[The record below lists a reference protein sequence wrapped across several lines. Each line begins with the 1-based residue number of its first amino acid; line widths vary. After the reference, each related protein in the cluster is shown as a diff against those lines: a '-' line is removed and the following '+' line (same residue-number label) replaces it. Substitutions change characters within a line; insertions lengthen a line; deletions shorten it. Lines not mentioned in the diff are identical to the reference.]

1 MSSFDKNNRGERN
14 KYLNSAET
22 DVLIREEAEYL
33 AKSFLEKEKFSFDFS
48 DADKLESRLNE
59 IYLENKKNE
68 DEIIKSN
75 HLWNENKKILERIE
89 KKISGEKSLDN
100 GFSSN
105 VESYSGDYIKELE
118 NKINQNEK
126 NIQSAFESFNAFMQ
140 KTTENFEKIFDFK
153 NIDSKNEES
162 DSVDFVKPVEWED
175 SNSLDSEKENKINEE
190 KVNEILNEFS
200 NSIDLRLSENNK
212 KVSDLS
218 NSISEISKNLNN
230 YVENS
235 ENEKAGFFASIS
247 EENAKVFQDID
258 FVKNQYLGLEKEISK
273 LFSNWSEN
281 NQLLINLE
289 NLLCDMTEKKNMY
302 SQDLN
307 DFLSETHQKVV
318 DSQRS
323 LNDLNNE
330 FFELRDK
337 IMSFDER
344 IYNIEKNSEKLF
356 SFDERVI
363 ELSKEVVLEELAKR
377 NLLDPTQFLTNNDS
391 VESLLASS
399 VFQQSLE
406 SKITRMIVDNNNY
419 IGEEFAA
426 KFDRVSSDVSLVSE
440 KLNSETIGLSK
451 SIQNLESSFNNYKN
465 SVDFLGFSSEIRS
478 KIDSIDSRTNLIYS
492 ELNSKY
498 NETNEKHKML
508 NTKID
513 DFSTN
518 QESIIRDVIEKSEP
532 LSDLIS
538 EKIIEVVDLKLE
550 KVNQEF
556 KLISENLEEK
566 IMSFSE
572 RYNQKLLEEEL
583 DKRNSELESK
593 IKNEA
598 LNSIY
603 QELTKRDEKINLHSE
618 EIVKNYEVLLEN
630 NKILESLERLVLQQA
645 DEVDVFK
652 HDREET
658 IELLMSKIMGQKEQ
672 IEEIR
677 NRIAD
682 ILKAAGI
689 DIVNNSDAETDAY
702 ILESIRQVTSEL
714 VQEEIKKL
722 NLSDITK
729 KPELKIESGSENDFF
744 VRRMRDILDRLD
756 HSKSKDTEKDDG
768 LSINVSDLKEDNP
781 SAKDDD
787 FGWFYEKEYENY
799 ISSKKDSAK
808 NSLDEISS
816 LKSAY

>member
-1 MSSFDKNNRGERN
+1 MRSFDKNNRGEIN

-48 DADKLESRLNE
+48 DTDKLGSRLNE
-59 IYLENKKNE
+59 IYLDNKKNE
-68 DEIIKSN
+68 
-75 HLWNENKKILERIE
+75 EN
-89 KKISGEKSLDN
+89 ISENS
-100 GFSSN
+100 
-105 VESYSGDYIKELE
+105 YIKEIE
-118 NKINQNEK
+118 NKINQNAQ
-126 NIQSAFESFNAFMQ
+126 NIKTAFESIDAFMK
-140 KTTENFEKIFDFK
+140 KTAENFEKIF
-153 NIDSKNEES
+153 NSKNPLDFDGNLDNYEK
-162 DSVDFVKPVEWED
+162 DDVDFVKPVEWED
-175 SNSLDSEKENKINEE
+175 SSDAENKEIKETEE
-190 KVNEILNEFS
+190 KINDILDEFNS
-200 NSIDLRLSENNK
+200 SIDLKISETNQ

-218 NSISEISKNLNN
+218 NSINEISKNLNN

-235 ENEKAGFFASIS
+235 ENEKADFFASIS
-247 EENAKVFQDID
+247 EENAKSLQDLN
-258 FVKNQYLGLEKEISK
+258 FLKNQYVDLEKEMSK

-307 DFLSETHQKVV
+307 DFLNETHQKVV

-337 IMSFDER
+337 IMNFDER

-356 SFDERVI
+356 GFDERIV

-377 NLLDPTQFLTNNDS
+377 NLLDPVQFLTKDDS
-391 VESLLASS
+391 VKSLLASN

-426 KFDRVSSDVSLVSE
+426 KFDRVSSDVSLMSE
-440 KLNSETIGLSK
+440 KLNSETNGINK
-451 SIQNLESSFNNYKN
+451 SIQNLEENFNNYKN
-465 SVDFLGFSSEIRS
+465 SIDLVNFSSEIRS
-478 KIDSIDSRTNLIYS
+478 KIDSVSSRNDLMYS

-498 NETNEKHKML
+498 NETNEKYKML
-508 NTKID
+508 DAKID
-513 DFSTN
+513 DFAVS
-518 QESIIRDVIEKSEP
+518 QEETLKEIIEKSDV
-532 LSDLIS
+532 LSNLIT

-550 KVNQEF
+550 KINEEF
-556 KLISENLEEK
+556 KLISQNLEEK
-566 IMSFSE
+566 IISFTE
-572 RYNQKLLEEEL
+572 RHNQKILEEEL
-583 DKRNSELESK
+583 DRRNSELESK
-593 IKNEA
+593 IKNET
-598 LNSIY
+598 LNYLY

-652 HDREET
+652 QDREET
-658 IELLMSKIMGQKEQ
+658 IELLMSKISGQKEQ

-682 ILKAAGI
+682 ILRAAGI
-689 DIVNNSDAETDAY
+689 NIVNDSDVETDSY
-702 ILESIRQVTSEL
+702 VLESIRQVTSEL
-714 VQEEIKKL
+714 VQQEIKKL
-722 NLSDITK
+722 DLANSS
-729 KPELKIESGSENDFF
+729 EKINPKVDTNSENDFF
-744 VRRMRDILDRLD
+744 VTRMRDILDRLEY
-756 HSKSKDTEKDDG
+756 SRNEGFKRDDVLG
-768 LSINVSDLKEDNP
+768 INVSDLKEDNP
-781 SAKDDD
+781 LVKDDD
-787 FGWFYEKEYENY
+787 FGWFYEKEYQNY
-799 ISSKKDSAK
+799 VSSKKEDAK
-808 NSLDEISS
+808 NSLDDAESF
-816 LKSAY
+816 KSVY